1 VAVAAR
7 HGRAVDEVLLL
18 NGACEAFW
26 LLAQALRPR
35 SAACVHPSFTEP
47 EAALRAVGC
56 DVTRV
61 LVRADDWRLEPAN
74 VPDSAELVVVGNPN
88 NPTGRLE
95 SRETLLRL
103 LRPGR
108 VVVIDE
114 SFIDFVPDERGRLAD
129 ASLPG
134 LAVVRSL
141 TKLWSLAG
149 VRAGYLVAEPRLVAA
164 LAASRQPW
172 SVNALACAALE
183 WCAGDRGTAAA
194 IATAVAAA
202 RRQLVDEIAALG
214 VKVWP
219 SAANFL
225 LLEVRDGG
233 EVARKLR
240 GLGVAVRP
248 AATFPGLG
256 RNHLRV
262 AVRQPEENARLVA
275 TLAEALA

>member
-7 HGRAVDEVLLL
+7 HGRAVDDVLLL

-61 LVRADDWRLEPAN
+61 LVRADEWGLEPAD

-114 SFIDFVPDERGRLAD
+114 SFINFVPDERERLAD
-129 ASLPG
+129 AALPG

-149 VRAGYLVAEPRLVAA
+149 VRAGYLVAEPRLVAE

-183 WCAGDRGTAAA
+183 WCAGDRETAAA

-202 RRQLVDEIAALG
+202 RRQLVDEIAVLG

-225 LLEVRDGG
+225 LLEVRDG
-233 EVARKLR
+233 EELARKLR
-240 GLGVAVRP
+240 ALGVAVRP

-256 RNHLRV
+256 GNHLRV